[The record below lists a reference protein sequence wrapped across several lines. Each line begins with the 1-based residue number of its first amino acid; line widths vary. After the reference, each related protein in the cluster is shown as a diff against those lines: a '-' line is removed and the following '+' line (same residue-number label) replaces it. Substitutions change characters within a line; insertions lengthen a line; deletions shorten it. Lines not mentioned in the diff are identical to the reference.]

1 VSETD
6 DTRGAEAGDGRDRRH
21 AGYKVIAIVLALS
34 TAMAVFLAFRLR
46 QSDHHLSDTQH
57 RMEEAGASLDV
68 PGCLDLV
75 LDWYGECEAMAGL
88 CQQSVSR
95 MMGACLA
102 AQDRTEY
109 CDSVEGQTTTTA
121 FGNDDCRSEE
131 RGLERRM
138 RTACAAS
145 YRAIH
150 VHCSPSP
157 EPVASH

>member
-1 VSETD
+1 MTEREEPGTSEVV
-6 DTRGAEAGDGRDRRH
+6 EAKRTRH
-21 AGYKVIAIVLALS
+21 AGYKVIAIILAIS

-68 PGCLDLV
+68 AGCLDLV

-102 AQDRTEY
+102 AQDRTDY
-109 CDSVEGQTTTTA
+109 CDSVAGQTTTTA

-138 RTACAAS
+138 RSACAAS

-150 VHCSPSP
+150 VHCSPAH